1 MLRTKQPPAA
11 GFVAGRTWGPTP
23 GGRRWR
29 WELAAKRGPF
39 AVRAPSPAGPPSPPR
54 LARWRA
60 WPVPN
65 FSSPPSVIFVR
76 TFFKAPSG
84 ANSTFSDKT

>member
-23 GGRRWR
+23 GGRRRR
-29 WELAAKRGPF
+29 WEL
-39 AVRAPSPAGPPSPPR
+39 APSPAGPPSPPR